1 MKTIVINADPKRKGI
16 AAQLMKSAAKG
27 AESVGA
33 EVEYVDL
40 YKLDLSGC
48 RICLICKNDEE
59 TCKCYWR
66 DELSPL
72 IERIFDCDVLLIG
85 VPIFFS
91 NPSSHYM
98 ALLER
103 LIFSMVS
110 FKTGNIF
117 KGKVDV
123 GLFYTMEYPLDYFE
137 NSVRPHLKQSED
149 LLKMLNGKVVI
160 DSFSNITKA
169 DRSNTSQEG
178 INSLKLK
185 EEQLS
190 RDLEKVFKIA
200 CELSK

>member
-1 MKTIVINADPKRKGI
+1 MKAVVINADPKRKGI

-40 YKLDLSGC
+40 YKMDLSGC

-72 IERIFDCDVLLIG
+72 IEKIFNSDTLLIG

-149 LLKMLNGKVVI
+149 LLKMLNGKVII

-169 DRSNTSQEG
+169 DRSDTSQEG
-178 INSLKLK
+178 IDSLKLK

-190 RDLEKVFKIA
+190 KDLEKVFQISA
-200 CELSK
+200 ELSR

>member
-48 RICLICKNDEE
+48 RICLICKKDEE

-72 IERIFDCDVLLIG
+72 IEEIFSSDTLLIG

-110 FKTGNIF
+110 FKTSTISFLRNDQIEF
-117 KGKVDV
+117 SI
-123 GLFYTMEYPLDYFE
+123 E
-137 NSVRPHLKQSED
+137 
-149 LLKMLNGKVVI
+149 
-160 DSFSNITKA
+160 FSN
-169 DRSNTSQEG
+169 RSENKILYS
-178 INSLKLK
+178 IWKYFVAKKNSL
-185 EEQLS
+185 
-190 RDLEKVFKIA
+190 
-200 CELSK
+200 